1 MRAQSAD
8 ILRRTEYV
16 LRLDN
21 VHAGGRVSEPTVNEP
36 DRHISDRAYS
46 TSPGNLVQQ
55 IRAKP
60 FLAVV
65 TLLLLVLL
73 VFDLLGSA
81 KVDAWTIVLVFMVI
95 LPWSLPALLDLMTS
109 LGDSFAI
116 SNLKSLQFGN
126 FKVEQLEKKVNEQ
139 AAQLDAQRKILDD
152 LALYSM
158 AFYIY
163 DKLKYLTLGSW
174 PNTIPPS
181 GKYKDVQNE
190 TFDHDLRYLRDH
202 GYLELFQIDELVPGE
217 NLVGKLIVTE
227 MGRRFVELKEAR
239 LRPAMPNAH

>member
-1 MRAQSAD
+1 M
-8 ILRRTEYV
+8 
-16 LRLDN
+16 
-21 VHAGGRVSEPTVNEP
+21 SEPTVNEP
-36 DRHISDRAYS
+36 DQHTSDPAS
-46 TSPGNLVQQ
+46 SASPGDLVQQ

-65 TLLLLVLL
+65 TLLLLVLPVL
-73 VFDLLGSA
+73 DLLGSA

-95 LPWSLPALLDLMTS
+95 LPWSLPSLLELMTS
-109 LGDSFAI
+109 LGNSFAR

-126 FKVEQLEKKVNEQ
+126 FKIEQLEKKVNEQ

-158 AFYIY
+158 AFYFY
-163 DKLKYLTLGSW
+163 DKLKYLALGTTTEYRSTLGEY
-174 PNTIPPS
+174 
-181 GKYKDVQNE
+181 KYVQNE
-190 TFDHDLRYLRDH
+190 AFDHDLRYLRDH
-202 GYLELFQIDELVPGE
+202 GYLELFQISQLVPGE

-239 LRPAMPNAH
+239 LRPSFPSTH

>member
-1 MRAQSAD
+1 MQ
-8 ILRRTEYV
+8 
-16 LRLDN
+16 
-21 VHAGGRVSEPTVNEP
+21 GGRVSEPTVNEAYQ
-36 DRHISDRAYS
+36 HTSDPAYLAS
-46 TSPGNLVQQ
+46 SGNLVQQ

-73 VFDLLGSA
+73 VLDLLGSA

-95 LPWSLPALLDLMTS
+95 LPWSLPSLLELMTS
-109 LGDSFAI
+109 LSDTFAR

-126 FKVEQLEKKVNEQ
+126 FKIEQLEKKVSEQ
-139 AAQLDAQRKILDD
+139 GAQLDAQRKILDD

-163 DKLKYLTLGSW
+163 DKLKYLTLGTAAEYKS
-174 PNTIPPS
+174 TL
-181 GKYKDVQNE
+181 GEYKYVQNE
-190 TFDHDLRYLRDH
+190 AFDHDLRYLRDH
-202 GYLELFQIDELVPGE
+202 GYLELFQISQLVPGE

-239 LRPAMPNAH
+239 LRPSMPNTH